1 MVDFKFFKLSEL
13 ADVIVS
19 GVDKKSKPGQKE
31 VKLCNFTDVYYNWA
45 ITSSL
50 LESFMVATAK
60 DNEIKTLSIK
70 KGYVALT
77 KDSETRYDIGI
88 STYIADNL
96 DGVVLGYHCAL
107 IKPNEKMLCGK
118 YLNCLLQT
126 QYARTYFAN
135 NAKGSGQ
142 RYSLTQDC
150 LNDMKVP
157 LPMKN
162 GRVDMDYQ
170 KKIGNLFSS
179 IDRKIEINQQ
189 INRNLEELARLIY
202 DYWFVQFDFPDKNG
216 KPYKS
221 SCGKMV
227 WNGTLKREIPEGWQ
241 LKRIEDVCERIQS
254 GGTPAT
260 SRKDLYD
267 GSLNWFSTQ
276 ELQDNFLFDSIKHIS
291 PNALKESSAKLFP
304 KDTILI
310 AIYAAPTVG
319 RLGILTEDSA
329 FNQACCGFVV
339 NKETVSKEYLFLH
352 LKQSRDKLNTLSGGT
367 AQKNLNVGKMQ
378 NFEILVPPYEI
389 MNLFTHQVGKMF
401 DKIKQTSE
409 ESKNLTNLRDFL
421 LPLLMNGQVS
431 LRG

>member
-13 ADVIVS
+13 AEVIVS

-88 STYIADNL
+88 STYIADDL

-150 LNDMKVP
+150 LNDMKIP

-162 GRVDMDYQ
+162 GRIDTDYQ
-170 KKIGNLFSS
+170 EKVGNFFSS
-179 IDRKIEINQQ
+179 IDKKIEINQQ
-189 INRNLEELARLIY
+189 INRNLFA
-202 DYWFVQFDFPDKNG
+202 
-216 KPYKS
+216 
-221 SCGKMV
+221 
-227 WNGTLKREIPEGWQ
+227 
-241 LKRIEDVCERIQS
+241 
-254 GGTPAT
+254 
-260 SRKDLYD
+260 
-267 GSLNWFSTQ
+267 
-276 ELQDNFLFDSIKHIS
+276 
-291 PNALKESSAKLFP
+291 SA
-304 KDTILI
+304 
-310 AIYAAPTVG
+310 A
-319 RLGILTEDSA
+319 
-329 FNQACCGFVV
+329 
-339 NKETVSKEYLFLH
+339 
-352 LKQSRDKLNTLSGGT
+352 
-367 AQKNLNVGKMQ
+367 
-378 NFEILVPPYEI
+378 
-389 MNLFTHQVGKMF
+389 
-401 DKIKQTSE
+401 
-409 ESKNLTNLRDFL
+409 
-421 LPLLMNGQVS
+421 
-431 LRG
+431 

>member
-1 MVDFKFFKLSEL
+1 MKIGVICDINKESVSKKERFGEILYLDTSNLIKNSIGEVQKIDFEKAPSRAQRKVHDKTILYSTVRPNLSHYGILEKPEDNL
-13 ADVIVS
+13 IVS
-19 GVDKKSKPGQKE
+19 TGFSTIDIKDEYKKNYDAFFLYYALTQQWVTDRLQTIAENSTSAYPSITPKDIAEIDIHFPSLNEQKQVSKILRTIDKK
-31 VKLCNFTDVYYNWA
+31 
-45 ITSSL
+45 ISL
-50 LESFMVATAK
+50 
-60 DNEIKTLSIK
+60 NE
-70 KGYVALT
+70 
-77 KDSETRYDIGI
+77 
-88 STYIADNL
+88 
-96 DGVVLGYHCAL
+96 
-107 IKPNEKMLCGK
+107 
-118 YLNCLLQT
+118 
-126 QYARTYFAN
+126 
-135 NAKGSGQ
+135 
-142 RYSLTQDC
+142 
-150 LNDMKVP
+150 
-157 LPMKN
+157 
-162 GRVDMDYQ
+162 
-170 KKIGNLFSS
+170 
-179 IDRKIEINQQ
+179 Q

-202 DYWFVQFDFPDKNG
+202 DYWFVQFDFPNEKG

-221 SCGKMV
+221 SGGKMV
-227 WNGTLKREIPEGWQ
+227 WNNSLKREIPEGWQ

-389 MNLFTHQVGKMF
+389 MDLFTHQVGKMF